1 MSGNAELSTLD
12 GTPEGP
18 DSPGARLTGAAPML
32 TIVAH
37 PNARRVGDRVALSAV
52 PLGGSA
58 GISRLEP
65 AFASP
70 RAARGEPLA
79 DGHLS
84 RSPFRIH
91 RREGGAV
98 ELDVRETATRVVADG
113 IPVHDTLLVDRA
125 ALTRGVVL
133 ELADSVALVLNEGEP
148 MSEPDDDL
156 GLVGESAEIARVR
169 REIRVLTDLDVT
181 VLVVGETG
189 SGKELV
195 ARAIHRAGAR
205 RDRPFVAINM
215 GAIPPSL
222 AGAELFGAE
231 RGAFTGAVRD
241 HAGHF
246 RAAEDGTLFL
256 DEVGETPV
264 DVQAMLLRALDSG
277 EVQPLGSSQPR
288 PVRARVIAATD
299 ADLEE
304 LVRRG
309 AFRAP
314 LLHRLASYTV
324 VVPPLRNRR
333 DDIGRL
339 IQHFLRL
346 EQGQQIKGGVQPRPS
361 PDASDL
367 QVLSASMVAAL
378 CRYDWPGNV
387 RQLRNAVR
395 QLVVGSRGGSVA
407 AGPALSRILSASF
420 GGTATSLPNEV
431 VRTSPAFEREGRRRP
446 NDVTEDELLQTLRA
460 CRWDLKLTA
469 ERLRISRTSLYALV
483 EASPHVRRVADID
496 PAEIA
501 RVYEECEGNPDR
513 MIERLGVSKHAL
525 ARRLRELRIR

>member
-1 MSGNAELSTLD
+1 
-12 GTPEGP
+12 
-18 DSPGARLTGAAPML
+18 ML

-37 PNARRVGDRVALSAV
+37 PNPRRVGDRTTLSAV
-52 PLGGSA
+52 PIGGSA

-65 AFASP
+65 AFVSP

-84 RSPFRIH
+84 RSPLRIH
-91 RREGGAV
+91 RRDGGAV
-98 ELDVRETATRVVADG
+98 ELDVRETSTRVVADG
-113 IPVHDTLLVDRA
+113 VPIHETLLLERA
-125 ALTRGVVL
+125 ALVRGVVL
-133 ELADSVALVLNEGEP
+133 ELADSVALVLSEGEP
-148 MSEPDDDL
+148 ISEPDDDL
-156 GLVGESAEIARVR
+156 GLVGESSEIARVR

-195 ARAIHRAGAR
+195 ARAIHRAGMR

-241 HAGHF
+241 HPGHF

-324 VVPPLRNRR
+324 VVPPLRIRR

-346 EQGQQIKGGVQPRPS
+346 EQGQQIGGAAQAQDRQ
-361 PDASDL
+361 L
-367 QVLSASMVAAL
+367 LSASMIAAL

-395 QLVVGSRGGSVA
+395 QLVVGSRGGSVE
-407 AGPALSRILSASF
+407 AGPALARILSASF
-420 GGTATSLPNEV
+420 GGTAAALPTDV
-431 VRTSPAFEREGRRRP
+431 ARTSPAFEREDRRRP

-460 CRWDLKLTA
+460 CRWDLKSTA

-496 PAEIA
+496 PAEIG
-501 RVYEECEGNPDR
+501 RVYQECAGNLDQ
-513 MIERLGVSKHAL
+513 MVERLEVSKHAL
-525 ARRLRELRIR
+525 ARR